1 MPIGLS
7 QLFMNC
13 SETSQALNAGE
24 KNSELFPAETA
35 TAELSW
41 QKDVVILF
49 SSLC

>member
-13 SETSQALNAGE
+13 SETSQALKAGE
-24 KNSELFPAETA
+24 KKESELFQAETA
-35 TAELSW
+35 TAE

-49 SSLC
+49 SGLC